1 MLVFTNV
8 ALAPFC
14 LCKDDSTLANGPP
27 KESGMEVMVPG
38 AGAQPWLGAVTPM
51 PVDTEVFTWST
62 CPFPVVFTCPPVGLG
77 PPQLEVGTG
86 FGPGPP
92 VLSGSADL
100 ASLLSSSLE
109 SDFFP
114 ELDLAAAA
122 AAAAARS
129 CLRNL
134 ARRFWNHTCYK
145 SSMKVKFIVCRNRM
159 NQCKCHFTYC
169 TMKKKHDQPLF
180 YGYGKLFNTVIKRF

>member
-1 MLVFTNV
+1 MLVFTSV

-38 AGAQPWLGAVTPM
+38 AVAQPWLAAVTPM
-51 PVDTEVFTWST
+51 PPLDTEVFFTPWST
-62 CPFPVVFTCPPVGLG
+62 CPPPVVLTTWTPVGLG

-92 VLSGSADL
+92 VLSGSVDL
-100 ASLLSSSLE
+100 VSLLSSSLE

-114 ELDLAAAA
+114 ELFLAAAA

-134 ARRFWNHTCYK
+134 ARRFWNHTWK
-145 SSMKVKFIVCRNRM
+145 
-159 NQCKCHFTYC
+159 
-169 TMKKKHDQPLF
+169 D
-180 YGYGKLFNTVIKRF
+180 

>member
-1 MLVFTNV
+1 MLVFTSA

-14 LCKDDSTLANGPP
+14 LCKDDRTLAKGPP

-38 AGAQPWLGAVTPM
+38 ALAQPWLGDVTPI
-51 PVDTEVFTWST
+51 PPLDTVLTGSTGPLPEVLIWG
-62 CPFPVVFTCPPVGLG
+62 PGGLG

-86 FGPGPP
+86 LGPGPP
-92 VLSGSADL
+92 VLSGSVDL
-100 ASLLSSSLE
+100 LSLLSSSLE
-109 SDFFP
+109 SGFLP

-134 ARRFWNHTCYK
+134 ARLFWNQT
-145 SSMKVKFIVCRNRM
+145 
-159 NQCKCHFTYC
+159 
-169 TMKKKHDQPLF
+169 
-180 YGYGKLFNTVIKRF
+180 

>member
-14 LCKDDSTLANGPP
+14 LCNDDSTLANGPP

-51 PVDTEVFTWST
+51 PADTEVFTWST
-62 CPFPVVFTCPPVGLG
+62 CPFPVVLTCPPVGLG

-92 VLSGSADL
+92 VLSGSADF

-134 ARRFWNHTCYK
+134 ARRFWNQTCYK
-145 SSMKVKFIVCRNRM
+145 SSIKVKYIVYQTKNTKWKCFHFIYCR
-159 NQCKCHFTYC
+159 
-169 TMKKKHDQPLF
+169 
-180 YGYGKLFNTVIKRF
+180 IKEHYSLL

>member
-27 KESGMEVMVPG
+27 NESGIEVMVPG
-38 AGAQPWLGAVTPM
+38 AVAQPWLGAVTPM
-51 PVDTEVFTWST
+51 PLDTEVFTWST
-62 CPFPVVFTCPPVGLG
+62 CPFPVVLTWPPVGLG

-92 VLSGSADL
+92 VLSGSVDL
-100 ASLLSSSLE
+100 VSLLSSSLE

-134 ARRFWNHTCYK
+134 ARRFWNQTWNEP
-145 SSMKVKFIVCRNRM
+145 SRKVKPTCLFGLCQKN
-159 NQCKCHFTYC
+159 KSKE
-169 TMKKKHDQPLF
+169 KKSIGL
-180 YGYGKLFNTVIKRF
+180 I

>member
-8 ALAPFC
+8 AFAPFC
-14 LCKDDSTLANGPP
+14 LCKEDSTLAKGPP
-27 KESGMEVMVPG
+27 NESGMDVMVPG
-38 AGAQPWLGAVTPM
+38 AAAQPWLGAVTPM

-62 CPFPVVFTCPPVGLG
+62 CPLPVVLTWPAVGLG

-92 VLSGSADL
+92 VLSGSVVL
-100 ASLLSSSLE
+100 VSLLSSSLE
-109 SDFFP
+109 SAFLPDP
-114 ELDLAAAA
+114 DLAAAA

-134 ARRFWNHTCYK
+134 ARRFWNHTC
-145 SSMKVKFIVCRNRM
+145 
-159 NQCKCHFTYC
+159 KCQRRKCNF
-169 TMKKKHDQPLF
+169 KHIQ
-180 YGYGKLFNTVIKRF
+180 

>member
-27 KESGMEVMVPG
+27 NESGMEVMVPG
-38 AGAQPWLGAVTPM
+38 ALAQPWLGAVTPM

-62 CPFPVVFTCPPVGLG
+62 CPFTVVLTCPPVGLG
-77 PPQLEVGTG
+77 PPQLVVGTG

-92 VLSGSADL
+92 VLSGSVDL
-100 ASLLSSSLE
+100 VSLLSSSLE
-109 SDFFP
+109 SDFLP

-134 ARRFWNHTCYK
+134 ARRFWNHTCSK
-145 SSMKVKFIVCRNRM
+145 AWTKVKTELMFCLCQKVDRYA
-159 NQCKCHFTYC
+159 HGAVY
-169 TMKKKHDQPLF
+169 
-180 YGYGKLFNTVIKRF
+180 Y

>member
-8 ALAPFC
+8 AFAPFC

-27 KESGMEVMVPG
+27 NESGMEVMVPG
-38 AGAQPWLGAVTPM
+38 AVAQPWLGAVTPM
-51 PVDTEVFTWST
+51 PLDTEVFTWST
-62 CPFPVVFTCPPVGLG
+62 CPFTVVLTCTPVGLG
-77 PPQLEVGTG
+77 PPQLLVGTG

-92 VLSGSADL
+92 VLSGSVDL
-100 ASLLSSSLE
+100 ASLLSSSLG
-109 SDFFP
+109 SDFLP

-134 ARRFWNHTCYK
+134 ARRFWNQTCDKKINRVYV
-145 SSMKVKFIVCRNRM
+145 SS
-159 NQCKCHFTYC
+159 
-169 TMKKKHDQPLF
+169 
-180 YGYGKLFNTVIKRF
+180 

>member
-14 LCKDDSTLANGPP
+14 LCKDDSTLAKGPP
-27 KESGMEVMVPG
+27 KESGIEVMVPG
-38 AGAQPWLGAVTPM
+38 AVAQPWLGAVTPM
-51 PVDTEVFTWST
+51 PVDTDVFTWST
-62 CPFPVVFTCPPVGLG
+62 CPFPEVLTWPPVGLG

-92 VLSGSADL
+92 VLSGSVDL
-100 ASLLSSSLE
+100 VSLLSSSLE

-114 ELDLAAAA
+114 EFDLAAAA

-134 ARRFWNHTCYK
+134 ARRFWNQTWKMNKGASRNVKPLWIEDLCK
-145 SSMKVKFIVCRNRM
+145 MKEPKW
-159 NQCKCHFTYC
+159 
-169 TMKKKHDQPLF
+169 LF
-180 YGYGKLFNTVIKRF
+180 STDGVNYFLNNLLINAF